1 MPTPEPSYTTT
12 TTPKRPNVA
21 FTLRDV
27 KWGELPGMARIM
39 SLAFWNDQLFGEM
52 IHPNREKY
60 PNDSDLYW
68 LRDARVNFWDRHY
81 KYLVAV
87 TPDTEVPGKEKV
99 IGMAQWERF
108 GEGAKKLD
116 RAWYDPSMSVLS
128 RCTAFTV
135 HLKTLTIHHLGNL
148 MKPLMAKAMVVHEL
162 LYPNRA
168 VSPVNKD
175 VIERAY
181 SFFDS
186 IWSGNRAESWYL
198 SFLCVHPDYQGIG
211 VGKKLT
217 LWGIDR
223 AEEEGVVASLITVP
237 GTEDFYHNFGFHEKF
252 GCARDGD
259 GNPLRD
265 LKGLN
270 IVWKWPSRS
279 GENETGKISA

>member
-1 MPTPEPSYTTT
+1 MSTPEPSYTTT

-60 PNDSDLYW
+60 PKDSDLYW

-81 KYLVAV
+81 KFLVAV
-87 TPDTEVPGKEKV
+87 TPDTEAPGKEKV
-99 IGMAQWERF
+99 IGVAQWERF
-108 GEGAKKLD
+108 GEGAKKLGLD
-116 RAWYDPSMSVLS
+116 RAEYDP
-128 RCTAFTV
+128 R
-135 HLKTLTIHHLGNL
+135 NL
-148 MKPLMAKAMVVHEL
+148 MKPLMTKAMAVHER

-186 IWSGNRAESWYL
+186 VWSGKRAESWYL

-237 GTEDFYHNFGFHEKF
+237 GTEDFYHNLGFQEKF
-252 GCARDGD
+252 GCARDGG
-259 GNPLRD
+259 GNPLTD
-265 LKGLN
+265 LKGLD

-279 GENETGKISA
+279 GENGTDMASA